1 MTQPKK
7 KKAAQVAVYVPLR
20 KLFSYSFKPEDESK
34 LIPGVRVVAP
44 FRNRENI
51 GVFVGF
57 TETDIETKEI
67 KAVLD
72 AAPIF
77 NAHLMKLALWAADY
91 YIAAPGELFRGIGP
105 REELKKRVVYQK
117 TGVQPG
123 RLREDKKRILDA
135 VKESLGAQT
144 LAAKAGLTVTEL
156 DKATKSLVKSGL
168 LAKREEY
175 YFGESE
181 VGVEDEEETGRDK
194 IIAPA
199 TYTAEQNAAI
209 EKIAKDVEAKNGAIT
224 LLEGKTGSGKTEV
237 YIALCKQ
244 TLALG
249 GGAILLV
256 PEIALT
262 YQFVRR
268 FRARFPGGIAVL
280 HSGLTPARRREEWR
294 RISGGQARVVI
305 GARSAIFAPLE
316 NLRLIV
322 VDEEHDGSY
331 KQSESPHYNARDLAV
346 VLGGLTGAAVVLG
359 SATPSLES
367 YHNAQNGKY
376 ALCRLTHRVDNRP
389 MPAVRIV
396 EEDED
401 GERLLPVSVIEKIIE
416 RKARG
421 EQSLVFINRRGA
433 ASRVKC
439 RVCKEAVGCP
449 NCSVSLTYHSSG
461 AKLLCHYCGY
471 LAPVPRICP
480 ACKSMELFNYRG
492 TGTQKVEEFLR
503 GMIPKAIIE
512 RLDQDTAPSRE
523 KAFGILERFEKG
535 ATDVLVGTQMTAKG
549 HDFANLTFTA
559 IVSADDYLSF
569 PDFRSAERTFG
580 LVTQAAGRTGRGEK
594 GGEVIISG
602 ATGHYAVR
610 HAVQH
615 DYQAFY
621 ADEIMSR
628 KRTGYPPFSRLIG
641 IMFDD
646 MNEERLKTAMLKLAH
661 EMPPLPPGV
670 EPLGPV
676 EALIYKIRN
685 RYRWKMMLRGKNSK
699 ALHEAALRIE
709 AAADKNISVAIDVD
723 PCGFF

>member
-20 KLFSYSFKPEDESK
+20 RLFMYSFDPEDESK
-34 LIPGVRVVAP
+34 LVLGVRVVVP
-44 FRNRENI
+44 FRNRENV
-51 GVFVGF
+51 GVFIGF
-57 TETDIETKEI
+57 AETDIETKNI

-72 AAPIF
+72 VAPIF
-77 NAHLMKLALWAADY
+77 NTHLIKLALWAADY

-105 REELKKRVVYQK
+105 REELKKKVVYEK
-117 TGVQPG
+117 TGVPPG
-123 RLREDKKRILDA
+123 RLSEGKKKILDA
-135 VKESLGAQT
+135 VKEHLSAQT
-144 LAAKAGLTVTEL
+144 LAAKCGITVTEL
-156 DKATKSLVKSGL
+156 HKAAKSLVKSGL
-168 LAKREEY
+168 LKKREEY
-175 YFGESE
+175 YLSGSE
-181 VGVEDEEETGRDK
+181 LTGQNDENAEQEK
-194 IIAPA
+194 IIDPA

-209 EKIAKDVEAKNGAIT
+209 EKIAKDINAKNGVVT

-237 YIALCKQ
+237 YIALCKKA
-244 TLALG
+244 LAAG
-249 GGAILLV
+249 GGTILLV

-268 FRARFPGGIAVL
+268 FRARFPGDIAVL

-294 RISGGQARVVI
+294 RISDGRARVVI
-305 GARSAIFAPLE
+305 GARSAIFAPLH
-316 NLRLIV
+316 NLRLVV

-367 YHNAQNGKY
+367 YYNAQNGKY
-376 ALCRLTHRVDNRP
+376 VLCRLTQRIDNRP
-389 MPAVRIV
+389 MPIVHIV
-396 EEDED
+396 EEDEK
-401 GERLLPVSVIEKIIE
+401 GEQLLPTAIIEKIME
-416 RKARG
+416 RKNRG

-439 RVCKEAVGCP
+439 RVCKEVVGCP
-449 NCSVSLTYHSSG
+449 NCSVSLTFHSNG
-461 AKLLCHYCGY
+461 KKLLCHYCGY
-471 LAPVPRICP
+471 QIPVPKVCP
-480 ACKSMELFNYRG
+480 ACKAEELFNYRG

-503 GMIPKAIIE
+503 GMIPKAVIE

-535 ATDVLVGTQMTAKG
+535 ETEVLVGTQMTAKG

-594 GGEVIISG
+594 EGEVIISG
-602 ATGHYAVR
+602 TTGHYAIR

-621 ADEIMSR
+621 ADEIMAR
-628 KRTGYPPFSRLIG
+628 KNTGYPPFSRLIG

-646 MNEERLKTAMLKLAH
+646 INEERLKAAMLKLAR
-661 EMPPLPPGV
+661 EMPHFPPGV

-676 EALIYKIRN
+676 EALISKIRN

-699 ALHEAALRIE
+699 ALHEAALLIE
-709 AAADKNISVAIDVD
+709 GAVEKNINISIDVD
-723 PCGFF
+723 PYGFL

>member
-1 MTQPKK
+1 MIQPKK
-7 KKAAQVAVYVPLR
+7 KKAAHVAVYVPLR
-20 KLFSYSFKPEDESK
+20 KLFSYSFKPEDEAK

-57 TETDIETKEI
+57 GETDIETKEI

-77 NAHLMKLALWAADY
+77 STHLMKLALWAADY

-105 REELKKRVVYQK
+105 REELKKRVVYEK
-117 TGVQPG
+117 TGAQPG

-156 DKATKSLVKSGL
+156 DKAAKSLVKGGL
-168 LAKREEY
+168 LVKREEY
-175 YFGESE
+175 YFGGSE
-181 VGVEDEEETGRDK
+181 LIAKDGEEAVTEKSID
-194 IIAPA
+194 PA

-209 EKIAKDVEAKNGAIT
+209 EKIAKDVEAKSGAIT

-237 YIALCKQ
+237 YIALCKKA
-244 TLALG
+244 LELG

-262 YQFVRR
+262 FQFVRR
-268 FRARFPGGIAVL
+268 FRARFPRDIAVL
-280 HSGLTPARRREEWR
+280 HSGLTPAQRREEWR

-305 GARSAIFAPLE
+305 GARSAIFAPLKQP
-316 NLRLIV
+316 RLIV
-322 VDEEHDGSY
+322 VDEEHDASY

-346 VLGGLTGAAVVLG
+346 VLGGMTGAAVVLG

-367 YHNAQNGKY
+367 YYNAQNGKY
-376 ALCRLTHRVDNRP
+376 GLCRLTQRIDNRP

-401 GERLLPVSVIEKIIE
+401 GERMLPAAVIEKIME
-416 RKARG
+416 RKGRG

-439 RVCKEAVGCP
+439 RVCKEVVGCP
-449 NCSVSLTYHSSG
+449 NCSVSLTFHSSG

-471 LAPVPRICP
+471 QIAVPKVCP
-480 ACKSMELFNYRG
+480 ACKARELFNYRG

-503 GMIPKAIIE
+503 GMVPKAVIE

-535 ATDVLVGTQMTAKG
+535 KTDVLVGTQMTAKG

-559 IVSADDYLSF
+559 IVAADDYLSF

-602 ATGHYAVR
+602 TTGHYAVK
-610 HAVQH
+610 HAVLH

-621 ADEIMSR
+621 ADEILAR

-646 MNEERLKTAMLKLAH
+646 VNEERLASAMLKLAH
-661 EMPPLPPGV
+661 AMPPLPPGV

-676 EALIYKIRN
+676 EALIHKIRN

-709 AAADKNISVAIDVD
+709 AAVERDVSVSIDVD
-723 PCGFF
+723 PYGFF

>member
-7 KKAAQVAVYVPLR
+7 EKAAQVAVYVPLR
-20 KLFSYSFKPEDESK
+20 QLFSYSFKPEDEAK

-44 FRNRENI
+44 FRNRETI
-51 GVFVGF
+51 GVFIGF
-57 TETDIETKEI
+57 AETDIETKEI

-77 NAHLMKLALWAADY
+77 NRHLMKLALWAADY

-105 REELKKRVVYQK
+105 REELKKRVVYEK
-117 TGVQPG
+117 TGAPPG

-135 VKESLGAQT
+135 VKDSLGAQT
-144 LAAKAGLTVTEL
+144 LAAKAGLTAAEL
-156 DKATKSLVKSGL
+156 EKAAKSLVKGGL
-168 LAKREEY
+168 LAKREDY

-181 VGVEDEEETGRDK
+181 LADAEEEGQVEEK
-194 IIAPA
+194 IISPA
-199 TYTAEQNAAI
+199 AYTGEQNAAI
-209 EKIAKDVEAKNGAIT
+209 EKIGKDIEAGNGAIT

-237 YIALCKQ
+237 YIALCKKA
-244 TLALG
+244 LAAG
-249 GGAILLV
+249 GGVILLV

-262 YQFVRR
+262 FQFVRR

-294 RISGGQARVVI
+294 RIRDGQARVVI
-305 GARSAIFAPLE
+305 GARSAIFAPLA

-346 VLGGLTGAAVVLG
+346 VLGGMTGAAVVLG

-367 YHNAQNGKY
+367 YYNAQNGKY
-376 ALCRLTHRVDNRP
+376 ALCRLTRRIDNRL
-389 MPAVRIV
+389 MPSVRIV
-396 EEDED
+396 EEEED
-401 GERLLPVSVIEKIIE
+401 RLLSTAVIEKIME

-433 ASRVKC
+433 ASRMKC
-439 RVCKEAVGCP
+439 RVCKEVAGCP

-471 LAPVPRICP
+471 QSPVPKVCP
-480 ACKSMELFNYRG
+480 ACKAKELFNYRG

-503 GMIPKAIIE
+503 AMIPKAAIE

-523 KAFGILERFEKG
+523 KAFGILGRFEKG
-535 ATDVLVGTQMTAKG
+535 TTDVLVGTQMTAKG

-559 IVSADDYLSF
+559 IVAADDYLSF

-594 GGEVIISG
+594 GGEVLICG
-602 ATGHYAVR
+602 ATGHYAIR
-610 HAVQH
+610 HAVEH
-615 DYQAFY
+615 DYQGFY
-621 ADEIMSR
+621 DDEIAAR
-628 KRTGYPPFSRLIG
+628 KHTGFPPFSRLIG

-646 MNEERLKTAMLKLAH
+646 GNEERLKAAMLKLAR
-661 EMPPLPPGV
+661 EMPSLPPGV

-676 EALIYKIRN
+676 EALIHKIRN

-709 AAADKNISVAIDVD
+709 GAVEKNIDVSIDVD
-723 PCGFF
+723 PYGFF

>member
-7 KKAAQVAVYVPLR
+7 EKAAQVAVYVPLR
-20 KLFSYSFKPEDESK
+20 QLFSYSFKPEDEAK
-34 LIPGVRVVAP
+34 LVPGVRVVAP
-44 FRNRENI
+44 FRNRENV
-51 GVFVGF
+51 GVFTGF
-57 TETDIETKEI
+57 TETDIELKEI

-72 AAPIF
+72 TAPIF

-105 REELKKRVVYQK
+105 REELKKKVVYEK
-117 TGVQPG
+117 TAAQPG
-123 RLREDKKRILDA
+123 RLRENKKRILDA
-135 VKESLGAQT
+135 LKERLGAQT
-144 LAAKAGLTVTEL
+144 LAAKCGLTVTEL
-156 DKATKSLVKSGL
+156 DKAAKSLVKSGL
-168 LAKREEY
+168 LQKREEY
-175 YFGESE
+175 YLSGSE
-181 VGVEDEEETGRDK
+181 LAAQEEEEAECEK
-194 IIAPA
+194 IIDPA

-209 EKIAKDVEAKNGAIT
+209 EKIAHDIEMKNGAIT

-237 YIALCKQ
+237 YIALCKKA
-244 TLALG
+244 LAAG
-249 GGAILLV
+249 GGTILLV

-262 YQFVRR
+262 FQFVRR
-268 FRARFPGGIAVL
+268 FRARFPDDIAVL

-294 RISGGQARVVI
+294 RISDGRARVVI
-305 GARSAIFAPLE
+305 GARSAIFAPME

-367 YHNAQNGKY
+367 YHNALNGKY
-376 ALCRLTHRVDNRP
+376 ALCRLTQRIDNRP

-401 GERLLPVSVIEKIIE
+401 GERLLPAAVIEKIME
-416 RKARG
+416 RMGRG

-439 RVCKEAVGCP
+439 RVCKEVVGCP
-449 NCSVSLTYHSSG
+449 NCSVSLTYHSNG

-471 LAPVPRICP
+471 QIPVPRICP
-480 ACKSMELFNYRG
+480 ACKAKELFTYRG
-492 TGTQKVEEFLR
+492 TGTQKVEEFLH
-503 GMIPKAIIE
+503 GVIPKAVIE

-523 KAFGILERFEKG
+523 KAFGILDRFEKG
-535 ATDVLVGTQMTAKG
+535 ETEVLVGTQMTAKG

-602 ATGHYAVR
+602 ATGHYAIR

-621 ADEIMSR
+621 ADEILAR
-628 KRTGYPPFSRLIG
+628 KRAGYPPFSRLIG

-646 MNEERLKTAMLKLAH
+646 INEERLKAAMLKLAR

-670 EPLGPV
+670 EPMGPV

-685 RYRWKMMLRGKNSK
+685 RYRWKMMLRGKGSK

-709 AAADKNISVAIDVD
+709 AAVDKNIGISIDVD
-723 PCGFF
+723 PYGFL

>member
-1 MTQPKK
+1 M
-7 KKAAQVAVYVPLR
+7 PLR
-20 KLFSYSFKPEDESK
+20 QLFSYSFKSEDEAN
-34 LIPGVRVVAP
+34 LVPGVRVVVP
-44 FRNRENI
+44 FRNRENV

-57 TETDIETKEI
+57 GETDIETKDI

-72 AAPIF
+72 VTPIF

-91 YIAAPGELFRGIGP
+91 YIAAPGELLRGIGP
-105 REELKKRVVYQK
+105 REELKKRVVYKK
-117 TGVQPG
+117 TGAQPG
-123 RLREDKKRILDA
+123 RLREDKKKILDA

-144 LAAKAGLTVTEL
+144 LAVKCGLTITEL
-156 DKATKSLVKSGL
+156 DKAAKSLVKSGL
-168 LAKREEY
+168 LEKREEY
-175 YFGESE
+175 YLSGSE
-181 VGVEDEEETGRDK
+181 LADKEKDEIVREK
-194 IIAPA
+194 IINPA

-209 EKIAKDVEAKNGAIT
+209 EKIAKDIEVKNGAIT

-237 YIALCKQ
+237 YISLCKKV
-244 TLALG
+244 LAAG
-249 GGAILLV
+249 GGTILLV

-268 FRARFPGGIAVL
+268 FRARFPGDIAVL

-294 RISGGQARVVI
+294 RISDGRARVVI
-305 GARSAIFAPLE
+305 GARSAIFAPME

-367 YHNAQNGKY
+367 YYNAQIGKY
-376 ALCRLTHRVDNRP
+376 ALCRLTQRIDNRP

-396 EEDED
+396 EEDEN
-401 GERLLPVSVIEKIIE
+401 GERLLPPAVIEKIME
-416 RKARG
+416 RKDRG
-421 EQSLVFINRRGA
+421 EQSLIFINRRGA

-439 RVCKEAVGCP
+439 RICKEVVGCP
-449 NCSVSLTYHSSG
+449 NCSVSLTYHSNG

-471 LAPVPRICP
+471 QIPVPKVCP
-480 ACKSMELFNYRG
+480 ACKAKELFNYRG

-503 GMIPKAIIE
+503 GVMSKAVIE

-535 ATDVLVGTQMTAKG
+535 ETEVLVGTQMTAKG

-602 ATGHYAVR
+602 ATGHYAIR
-610 HAVQH
+610 HAVRH

-621 ADEIMSR
+621 ADEIMAR
-628 KRTGYPPFSRLIG
+628 KSTGYPPFSRLIG
-641 IMFDD
+641 IMFDAID
-646 MNEERLKTAMLKLAH
+646 EVRLKAAMLKLAH
-661 EMPPLPPGV
+661 EMPLLPPGV

-709 AAADKNISVAIDVD
+709 AAVDKNIGISIDVD
-723 PCGFF
+723 PYGFL